1 MQMSIALQVALFL
14 ASVAIICLAV
24 CIIAFGLEARRQ
36 LKELA
41 LAAQE
46 TKADVEILVQHS
58 HELIRDVTDIS
69 KRVSQQLDEVEMV
82 VRTVRQW
89 TERVDRLVDEVGSAI
104 EPPVFSAVRNLN
116 AFRKGAAAFLQ
127 TLFHFNQHNQ
137 TNEQHIN
144 REERH
149 VRE

>member
-14 ASVAIICLAV
+14 ASLAIICRTV
-24 CIIAFGLEARRQ
+24 CLIVFGLEARRQ
-36 LKELA
+36 LKQLA

-46 TKADVEILVQHS
+46 TKAHVEILVEHS
-58 HELIRDVTDIS
+58 HELIRDVRDIS
-69 KRVSQQLDEVEMV
+69 KRVSQQLDEVETV
-82 VRTVRQW
+82 VHTVRQW
-89 TERVDRLVDEVGSAI
+89 TERVDRLVDQVGSAI
-104 EPPVFSAVRNLN
+104 EPSVFSAVKNLN
-116 AFRKGAAAFLQ
+116 AFRKGATTFLQ
-127 TLFHFNQHNQ
+127 TLFHSNQ